1 MHGVGDPSRDRHL
14 RDHLGIHPQN
24 LDHMSK
30 AREWEG
36 LFKEAH
42 RMISERLRREDT
54 EKLLVL
60 VFCRAGRHR
69 SVATGHVLCHNLQ
82 ADGSIVSLDHLS
94 QGSFWRNT
102 CGGECKFCSL
112 EDGKAQSLYDQA
124 MQRYRAQWTSFP
136 PLESS
141 TEATRS
147 EESRKVYEERSEAA
161 GPDQGGHRRGRDL
174 SRDDRGRKR
183 QAVES
188 TDPGSRVRSKGDS
201 FENEEARIIEV
212 LTPFE
217 DEETSRQICSEFLSR
232 IYAVFKPAG
241 VAQINNL
248 LDKHQWNYTELVLSV
263 ARKYLSDSKGSA
275 TLMIE
280 DIVEKTTAAARH
292 VEVEGSFHARADE
305 VRELKSL
312 VLQVTETV
320 NQLKAATSKPPEPP
334 GPPPGHKFDAVKR
347 EEALTAGA
355 EDVEVPA
362 DEEPA
367 APAEDSSQAL
377 PAVGSTERHPDI
389 RRRDLAGYEVDA
401 ENPQALSNEFLNRIF
416 EGQRK
421 QKNFLLWI
429 PNTAPDCPKVRVN
442 AKFDAWNTYVKYPD
456 EFTWHRK
463 STLVQYTDGGDWE
476 LYEDRVK
483 AHHYKAFAYTPR
495 RCLIFLLPPRA
506 DLETDGTGKG
516 EHFAHVA
523 LTGPD
528 VRDAP
533 TNIMSK
539 KERQDF
545 HAGLKKESHRSNFLM
560 KALGKFATL
569 AGLIFMIT
577 PHEFADSS
585 GIFESETLFIRSPGP
600 EGKFL
605 SNPTWCQ
612 NISEEINNL
621 KPDLVVTI
629 HQIPDNHTDID
640 NRWLVDLYRSLSDGQ
655 VGVVIDAAVTP
666 RWKAWQSGQIEDDRF
681 GDFVVYE
688 TRGGFSYRNLLP
700 AFC

>member
-1 MHGVGDPSRDRHL
+1 MAERVHVSPRDKPVKISTFGIETVGITDQSTRRSKKLHALIRSLDQGSYSFTLSDDTHVRVLLDDFKQNHPGLVADYSSYEILFLDCRGVGDPSRDRHL
-14 RDHLGIHPQN
+14 RDYLGIHSQN

-69 SVATGHVLCHNLQ
+69 SVATGHVLYHNLQ

-94 QGSFWRNT
+94 QGSFCRNT

-141 TEATRS
+141 IEATRS

-292 VEVEGSFHARADE
+292 VEVEGSFYARADE

-312 VLQVTETV
+312 VLQLTETV

-334 GPPPGHKFDAVKR
+334 GPLPGHKFDTVKR

-367 APAEDSSQAL
+367 VPAEDSS
-377 PAVGSTERHPDI
+377 
-389 RRRDLAGYEVDA
+389 
-401 ENPQALSNEFLNRIF
+401 
-416 EGQRK
+416 
-421 QKNFLLWI
+421 
-429 PNTAPDCPKVRVN
+429 
-442 AKFDAWNTYVKYPD
+442 
-456 EFTWHRK
+456 
-463 STLVQYTDGGDWE
+463 
-476 LYEDRVK
+476 
-483 AHHYKAFAYTPR
+483 
-495 RCLIFLLPPRA
+495 
-506 DLETDGTGKG
+506 
-516 EHFAHVA
+516 
-523 LTGPD
+523 
-528 VRDAP
+528 
-533 TNIMSK
+533 
-539 KERQDF
+539 
-545 HAGLKKESHRSNFLM
+545 
-560 KALGKFATL
+560 
-569 AGLIFMIT
+569 
-577 PHEFADSS
+577 
-585 GIFESETLFIRSPGP
+585 
-600 EGKFL
+600 
-605 SNPTWCQ
+605 
-612 NISEEINNL
+612 
-621 KPDLVVTI
+621 
-629 HQIPDNHTDID
+629 
-640 NRWLVDLYRSLSDGQ
+640 
-655 VGVVIDAAVTP
+655 
-666 RWKAWQSGQIEDDRF
+666 
-681 GDFVVYE
+681 
-688 TRGGFSYRNLLP
+688 
-700 AFC
+700 